1 MSRGRPIIVIF
12 CTGLMAEFILPWVAI
27 WLSNI
32 FFFDIPTWSLWLL
45 FGGPPAISLL
55 AMLILGLAGL
65 VKQRPAPLRSTRS
78 VTASAVRVPCPAG
91 WLLEHNEQREHG
103 DRCDHQQLAIVDI
116 SNDLCLQRP
125 SSANQTGL
133 IPTTATRR
141 NEGLMGNDAVEKILS
156 IVADQFEIDR
166 SKLTLVTSFID
177 DLNANSLDAIE
188 LIIAFE
194 DAFDVMI
201 PDNAAETIVTV
212 QDAVDFIEQQKEMQR
227 PSLPGAPYGHFPE

>member
-1 MSRGRPIIVIF
+1 
-12 CTGLMAEFILPWVAI
+12 
-27 WLSNI
+27 
-32 FFFDIPTWSLWLL
+32 
-45 FGGPPAISLL
+45 
-55 AMLILGLAGL
+55 
-65 VKQRPAPLRSTRS
+65 
-78 VTASAVRVPCPAG
+78 
-91 WLLEHNEQREHG
+91 
-103 DRCDHQQLAIVDI
+103 
-116 SNDLCLQRP
+116 
-125 SSANQTGL
+125 
-133 IPTTATRR
+133 
-141 NEGLMGNDAVEKILS
+141 MGNDAVEKILS
-156 IVADQFEIDR
+156 VVADQFEIGR